1 MTEHSA
7 AAPVLR
13 FVDDRAVRDLEQLAT
28 RARRVADTGMRLHVV
43 PEAGRSRTP
52 MLAQWVS
59 VLQPAGLGDGVPVV
73 LGLRTVPLATADGVA
88 DLDAVVALGSVTE
101 RTARMRGQDPV
112 DLAFAVPPG
121 REHVTWT
128 ALTPPRGGWT
138 PVAEVAD
145 EELAEVATRGAD
157 AVRDALPENP
167 GRRWSARSGRRCGD
181 PCSGATLCS
190 SRPAWPSARTR
201 WASCG
206 PAAAPG
212 SARRGHGRAW
222 TPPAASYWAAPPWR
236 CEPAPHVGARTA
248 GRSGR
253 VLQGVGGPLQVVP
266 EFGLVQR

>member
-88 DLDAVVALGSVTE
+88 ELDAVVALGSVTE

-138 PVAEVAD
+138 PLAEVAD

-167 GRRWSARSGRRCGD
+167 GEALVRKVRAQMWGPLLGGEALQFPAGMAFGAHALGFLRPGGRARLSTAGPWTRLDTPG
-181 PCSGATLCS
+181 GFVLG
-190 SRPAWPSARTR
+190 RPAMA
-201 WASCG
+201 
-206 PAAAPG
+206 
-212 SARRGHGRAW
+212 
-222 TPPAASYWAAPPWR
+222 
-236 CEPAPHVGARTA
+236 V
-248 GRSGR
+248 
-253 VLQGVGGPLQVVP
+253 
-266 EFGLVQR
+266 

>member
-1 MTEHSA
+1 MTEHPA

-145 EELAEVATRGAD
+145 EELTEVATCGAN
-157 AVRDALPENP
+157 AVSILKANP
-167 GRRWSARSGRRCGD
+167 AR
-181 PCSGATLCS
+181 PM
-190 SRPAWPSARTR
+190 RPIILLTR
-201 WASCG
+201 PLSIAPRSC
-206 PAAAPG
+206 
-212 SARRGHGRAW
+212 
-222 TPPAASYWAAPPWR
+222 
-236 CEPAPHVGARTA
+236 
-248 GRSGR
+248 
-253 VLQGVGGPLQVVP
+253 
-266 EFGLVQR
+266 